1 MNRSGSIKNP
11 TENVFVIGDRHDSL
25 DDEFASP
32 CDFGTSVAEVGVFPT
47 DTSISFMH
55 TDGIFHLDGFALLI
69 VDPSVKVLDDTETV
83 ASESEIVSSCA
94 SAAFAEIV
102 GGFAMV
108 WRSWVAVGD
117 SHLSKSK
124 SVEDGSSIITDISKN
139 GAFTVVESQSELPLL
154 PGDNFG
160 VFGCDSEADTLW
172 LRNVERFVVLTEGR
186 LQLGCVFLIGLGNI
200 GVVIGGTREE
210 IGSERKSLDA
220 NDFLTNSVDNA
231 GEVERMCVVIER
243 RVLLLGIDG
252 CKEEVTLPLEPND
265 NQALPGRVVHHR

>member
-1 MNRSGSIKNP
+1 
-11 TENVFVIGDRHDSL
+11 
-25 DDEFASP
+25 
-32 CDFGTSVAEVGVFPT
+32 
-47 DTSISFMH
+47 MH

-94 SAAFAEIV
+94 SAAFTEIV

-124 SVEDGSSIITDISKN
+124 SVEDGSSIITNISKN
-139 GAFTVVESQSELPLL
+139 GALTVVESQSELPLL

-160 VFGCDSEADTLW
+160 VFGCDGEADTLW
-172 LRNVERFVVLTEGR
+172 LRDVQRLVVLTEGR
-186 LQLGCVFLIGLGNI
+186 LQLGCVFLIRLRNI
-200 GVVIGGTREE
+200 GIVIGGTREE
-210 IGSERKSLDA
+210 FGSERKSLDA
-220 NDFLTNSVDNA
+220 NDFLANSVDNA

-252 CKEEVTLPLEPND
+252 CKEEVTLPLEPNG
-265 NQALPGRVVHHR
+265 NQMLPGRVAHHR

>member
-1 MNRSGSIKNP
+1 MNSSGSIKNP

-25 DDEFASP
+25 DDEFASS

-47 DTSISFMH
+47 DSSISFMH

-83 ASESEIVSSCA
+83 AAESEIVGSCA
-94 SAAFAEIV
+94 CAAFTEIV

-108 WRSWVAVGD
+108 WRPWVAVGD

-154 PGDNFG
+154 PGDNFV
-160 VFGCDSEADTLW
+160 VFRCDGEADTLW
-172 LRNVERFVVLTEGR
+172 LRNVQRFEVLTEGR

-200 GVVIGGTREE
+200 
-210 IGSERKSLDA
+210 
-220 NDFLTNSVDNA
+220 
-231 GEVERMCVVIER
+231 CVVI
-243 RVLLLGIDG
+243 
-252 CKEEVTLPLEPND
+252 
-265 NQALPGRVVHHR
+265 